1 MRTCSTFRFTLYLG
15 MQTYCKALTFSS
27 PIFKIYHCVLKDAKN
42 SNVRVCIKN
51 LEKVLSTILF
61 LDNVCNLLRFTISY
75 AYNWPIRI
83 NLNLLEILLSILII
97 KNFNAKCLFD
107 KSSILYFFYKSLP
120 FKFLY
125 LFMVWSVIIHICR
138 HDNLINSNT
147 TTR

>member
-51 LEKVLSTILF
+51 LEKTLSTILF
-61 LDNVCNLLRFTISY
+61 VDNVCYLLLLIFIS
-75 AYNWPIRI
+75 IQKI
-83 NLNLLEILLSILII
+83 DINLLEILLLILITEC
-97 KNFNAKCLFD
+97 FNAIYLFD
-107 KSSILYFFYKSLP
+107 KSFILYFVYKSLP

>member
-27 PIFKIYHCVLKDAKN
+27 PIFKIYHCVLKDAKKLKCQ
-42 SNVRVCIKN
+42 SMYKN
-51 LEKVLSTILF
+51 LEKTLSTILF
-61 LDNVCNLLRFTISY
+61 VDNVCY
-75 AYNWPIRI
+75 
-83 NLNLLEILLSILII
+83 ILLLISISINRYQSNRNLMLILITEC
-97 KNFNAKCLFD
+97 FNERYLFG
-107 KSSILYFFYKSLP
+107 KSFMLYFVYKSLP